1 MFISWPRLA
10 LLFILAVGTL
20 PAALITVEPTP
31 QTASVGDMPTFDINI
46 SDLGN
51 FSAPS
56 ISVYD
61 FDVAFDSSVLAF
73 NSVTFGT
80 ALDLFALGFNITG
93 VTPGPGTV
101 NVFEIS
107 FDFPS
112 DLDTLQPGAFTL
124 FSVNF
129 DAIGVGTSSIDVAV
143 NSLGDSIGNPVIF
156 DATSG
161 SIAVSSVASVPEPS
175 TVSLLLAGLAFAA
188 VRVRRKR

>member
-56 ISVYD
+56 ISAYD

-73 NSVTFGT
+73 NS
-80 ALDLFALGFNITG
+80 